1 MSREELLLL
10 QKTLTEYLD
19 KNFIRISSSSAA
31 APVLFARKPGGGS
44 RFCVDYRCNGH
55 HSVGNSRN
63 LVRKVGLRND
73 RYTSRRP
80 SRGLRGEDRWSLV
93 LVSHSVIQVVLC
105 FETLPGS
112 RALARPFSIYKPW
125 ESALSD
131 VMMAWETWWCDR
143 GWVPR
148 SHCTAVRYQS
158 TRPVT
163 GGSAVCT
170 SLQYARVFTY

>member
-1 MSREELLLL
+1 MDGPLFYTDVHFSN
-10 QKTLTEYLD
+10 K
-19 KNFIRISSSSAA
+19 FITSLINQGCSSYATVNPA
-31 APVLFARKPGGGS
+31 TMR
-44 RFCVDYRCNGH
+44 RCNGH

-163 GGSAVCT
+163 TILLLRGTPAS
-170 SLQYARVFTY
+170 

>member
-1 MSREELLLL
+1 MRGSVRF
-10 QKTLTEYLD
+10 LTARAFL
-19 KNFIRISSSSAA
+19 ISLRDTVKIFMPESGY
-31 APVLFARKPGGGS
+31 FQAR
-44 RFCVDYRCNGH
+44 RTCNGH
-55 HSVGNSRN
+55 RSVGNSRN

-163 GGSAVCT
+163 TILLLKGTPAS
-170 SLQYARVFTY
+170 

>member
-1 MSREELLLL
+1 M
-10 QKTLTEYLD
+10 T
-19 KNFIRISSSSAA
+19 
-31 APVLFARKPGGGS
+31 
-44 RFCVDYRCNGH
+44 CNGH

-63 LVRKVGLRND
+63 LVRKIGLRNE
-73 RYTSRRP
+73 RYTCRRP
-80 SRGLRGEDRWSLV
+80 SRGMRGEYRLSLV

-163 GGSAVCT
+163 DNT
-170 SLQYARVFTY
+170 LRLTVFLKLKAKMTLMVIKQKKPVFPFYLWFCEPI

>member
-1 MSREELLLL
+1 M
-10 QKTLTEYLD
+10 
-19 KNFIRISSSSAA
+19 
-31 APVLFARKPGGGS
+31 KPALKLK
-44 RFCVDYRCNGH
+44 RFLANTG
-55 HSVGNSRN
+55 RN

-131 VMMAWETWWCDR
+131 VIMAWETWWCDR
-143 GWVPR
+143 GWVLR

-158 TRPVT
+158 TRPVIT
-163 GGSAVCT
+163 ILLLRGTPAS
-170 SLQYARVFTY
+170 

>member
-1 MSREELLLL
+1 M
-10 QKTLTEYLD
+10 T
-19 KNFIRISSSSAA
+19 
-31 APVLFARKPGGGS
+31 
-44 RFCVDYRCNGH
+44 CNGH

-80 SRGLRGEDRWSLV
+80 SRGLRGEDWWSLV

-163 GGSAVCT
+163 QAQGQPPLSVDQATPLPTPMTVPT
-170 SLQYARVFTY
+170 LMIT